1 MEYMNFGVTTLIT
14 CGKQEK
20 TDMAMWNAVMFRYD
34 KTDLKGKTLYC
45 NAPFH
50 KRS

>member
-1 MEYMNFGVTTLIT
+1 MNYGVTTLTT
-14 CGKQEK
+14 CSKQEE
-20 TDMAMWNAVMFRYD
+20 TDMAMRNVVMFRYD
-34 KTDLKGKTLYC
+34 KTDLKGKRLYC